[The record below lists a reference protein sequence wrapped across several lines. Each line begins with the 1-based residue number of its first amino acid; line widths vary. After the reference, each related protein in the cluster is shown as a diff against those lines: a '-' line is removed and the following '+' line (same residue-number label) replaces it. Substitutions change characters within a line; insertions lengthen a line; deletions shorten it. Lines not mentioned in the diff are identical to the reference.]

1 METSS
6 LPQTITIDDFAKC
19 EIRVGLVTA
28 AVAVPNSKK
37 LIQLSVDLG
46 SALGT
51 RTILTGLLGYFPD
64 PTVLAGKKYL
74 FLVNLAPRAMAGIE
88 SQGMFLAVDDGT
100 VKPIP
105 TQMPDDTPLGARMH

>member
-1 METSS
+1 MDT
-6 LPQTITIDDFAKC
+6 TITIDDFAKC
-19 EIRVGLVTA
+19 EIRVGLITA

-64 PTVLAGKKYL
+64 PTVFTGKKYL

-88 SQGMFLAVDDGT
+88 SQGMFLAVDDGV
-100 VKPIP
+100 VKPIL